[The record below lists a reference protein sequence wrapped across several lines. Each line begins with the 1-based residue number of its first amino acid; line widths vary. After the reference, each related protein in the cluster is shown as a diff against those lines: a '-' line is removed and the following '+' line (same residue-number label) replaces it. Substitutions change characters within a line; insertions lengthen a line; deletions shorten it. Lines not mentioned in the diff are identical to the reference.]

1 MWPFD
6 QPARA
11 RPRTRAD
18 RRLPPGKATAQ
29 RLVLCFSIGA
39 SLPQWES
46 RGGSSLKK
54 PSDPHIRSKYHRS
67 HLCVLY
73 VLSLGHTRSHTVL
86 GTLTAAPRKRG
97 GRASTNVVVLHTR
110 VRGHR
115 LPPVRAQRR
124 IDALW
129 PEWHTSVIAR
139 SVSLRIVVGHRRA
152 RCWLSSSPV
161 TRRGFCQRRD
171 GVRRYT
177 KQQQIP
183 SIPCLFFF
191 SERLFSA
198 SIQSPTAASARLS
211 QKRGLSTQ
219 SRTSGTLMILPQV
232 HLRKPCYDFY
242 FL

>member
-1 MWPFD
+1 M
-6 QPARA
+6 
-11 RPRTRAD
+11 
-18 RRLPPGKATAQ
+18 
-29 RLVLCFSIGA
+29 CFSIGA

-54 PSDPHIRSKYHRS
+54 PSDSHIRSKYHRS

-115 LPPVRAQRR
+115 LPPVRARRR
-124 IDALW
+124 IDAPW

-152 RCWLSSSPV
+152 RCCWATFLP
-161 TRRGFCQRRD
+161 RRLRGGEFSQRRD

-177 KQQQIP
+177 KNNNKFN
-183 SIPCLFFF
+183 SVNSVSFLF
-191 SERLFSA
+191 L
-198 SIQSPTAASARLS
+198 
-211 QKRGLSTQ
+211 
-219 SRTSGTLMILPQV
+219 
-232 HLRKPCYDFY
+232 
-242 FL
+242 